1 MWFKERASWWTGVG
15 KRLVWKE
22 VFVLSA
28 PPRTERDPALHQ
40 RRTSTQNPS
49 SSATR
54 VSTSK
59 KQTEQASHK
68 FTFTPKHK
76 LAPSSQGNI
85 TIMIGRIEHTRLD
98 ASSQKSYILPSET
111 VQLNIVQSVSSFDNF
126 PPMAIFYLRA
136 ALAHLAPCFKFLP
149 TMSKQ

>member
-1 MWFKERASWWTGVG
+1 MDGVG
-15 KRLVWKE
+15 CDMWENGASDERSPSNRE
-22 VFVLSA
+22 RPNTA
-28 PPRTERDPALHQ
+28 PTKNFPHY
-40 RRTSTQNPS
+40 PS
-49 SSATR
+49 SSATT
-54 VSTSK
+54 VSTRK

-111 VQLNIVQSVSSFDNF
+111 FQLNIVQSVSSFDNF

-136 ALAHLAPCFKFLP
+136 ALAPLAPMF
-149 TMSKQ
+149 